1 MNKKSITILGST
13 GSIGCSTLDILG
25 QHPDKFSVFALTC
38 NRNVPKLIEQAKEFL
53 PQHVVIVDE
62 LAAKQY
68 KNELSI
74 LNQCEIHIGTQAL
87 LWMAEDAAVDMVMA
101 AIVGAAGLLPTLAA
115 AKAGKKILLA
125 NKEALVMTGELLLDT
140 AREAGAEILPVDSEH
155 NAIFQ
160 CLPDFA
166 LGKPLLDYGV
176 RRIILTASGGPF
188 RTFTS
193 EQMKTVTPEQAC
205 AHPNWD
211 MGKKIS
217 VDSASMM
224 NKGLEVIEA
233 KWLFN
238 APIEMIDVIL
248 QPQSIIHS
256 MVEYTDGSVLAELG
270 VPDMRTP
277 ISNVLGFPKRLQTNV
292 NSLNFNELTSL
303 EFQPVDYQQFPC
315 LELAYQALKTGGTAC
330 AIMNAANEIAV
341 EAFLNRQ
348 IKFTRIADV
357 IQQSLDT
364 LNIQTASSFD
374 VILEADTLAR
384 RTAKLIIKS

>member
-1 MNKKSITILGST
+1 
-13 GSIGCSTLDILG
+13 
-25 QHPDKFSVFALTC
+25 
-38 NRNVPKLIEQAKEFL
+38 
-53 PQHVVIVDE
+53 
-62 LAAKQY
+62 
-68 KNELSI
+68 
-74 LNQCEIHIGTQAL
+74 LNQWEIHIGTQAL

-160 CLPDFA
+160 CLPDVA